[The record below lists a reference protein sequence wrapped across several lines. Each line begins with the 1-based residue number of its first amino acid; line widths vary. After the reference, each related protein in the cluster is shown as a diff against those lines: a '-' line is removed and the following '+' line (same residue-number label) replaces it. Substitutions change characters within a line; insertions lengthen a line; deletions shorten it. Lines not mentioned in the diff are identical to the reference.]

1 MTAILLAYLLMMGT
15 YLKSGSFNEWYII
28 ILPFTFAMISSSI
41 VVNDKR
47 KNYHGMFSIIN
58 SKKELWYA
66 KIITGSLYL
75 FVTCMIFAFI
85 LSFFGDFSSAL
96 NNFTASF
103 VLFIT
108 FAWQVPLFMF
118 ISDKVGIFFS
128 VLISVV
134 CNLGIAVVCAVEK
147 VWWIPFAIPSRLM
160 CPIIGVMPNGLPV
173 ESNSIFSNSNVII
186 PGLIIT
192 IALYFIV
199 SYVTGVIFEKKEV

>member
-1 MTAILLAYLLMMGT
+1 M
-15 YLKSGSFNEWYII
+15 
-28 ILPFTFAMISSSI
+28 
-41 VVNDKR
+41 
-47 KNYHGMFSIIN
+47 
-58 SKKELWYA
+58 
-66 KIITGSLYL
+66 
-75 FVTCMIFAFI
+75 
-85 LSFFGDFSSAL
+85 
-96 NNFTASF
+96 
-103 VLFIT
+103 
-108 FAWQVPLFMF
+108 
-118 ISDKVGIFFS
+118 
-128 VLISVV
+128 LISVV